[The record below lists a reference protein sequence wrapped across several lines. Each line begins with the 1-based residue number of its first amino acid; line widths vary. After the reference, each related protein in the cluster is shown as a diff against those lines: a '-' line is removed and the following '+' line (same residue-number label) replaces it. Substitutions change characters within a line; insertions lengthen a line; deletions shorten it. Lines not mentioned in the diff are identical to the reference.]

1 MNMFVLKLIQN
12 IYKFR
17 TIMNKISKI
26 FTILFFF
33 YFNSHAYS
41 ETIGKIIIE
50 GNDRISDETISMFAD
65 VKLNDNIDNEKLNS
79 ILKNL
84 YDSNFFDNVSV
95 SFDKNDLIINV
106 IESPIIEQITFTG
119 VKSKTMK
126 KELFKILKLKSRSS
140 FNETML
146 SNDRSAI
153 IGYLKN
159 IGYYFAKVETF
170 VEKSENKLVNI
181 DHKIEIGNKSKI
193 KKISFIGNIIYKS
206 SKLRSLIVSEEYKFW
221 KFISGRKYLNQQTI
235 KFDEALIKNFY
246 LNKGYYDVEVNTS
259 FAKLINDEE
268 FELIFNIN
276 PKNKVFF
283 NNLSLTLPD
292 DFSESN
298 FNNLRKLFIEVKG
311 EPYSINIVNKIL
323 EEIDK
328 ITLNEEYKSISASV
342 SESIYDDKFDINF
355 EVKETEKIF
364 VERINIFGNN
374 ITRESVIRNQLEI
387 DEGDPFNEILQKK
400 SENNL
405 NSLNFF
411 KNVSSEIIDG
421 NESNSKIIN
430 INVKEKPT
438 GEIMAGA
445 GVGTSGGTILFG
457 VKENNYLGKGLSV
470 DANATFTSETFKGQ
484 LKVNNPNY
492 KNSDKSLFTS
502 IEATEIDRLK
512 KNGYKTNKT
521 GFEIGTRFEYY
532 DDFNLGLS
540 TRSFYEKIHTDSTA
554 SSRQQSQEGN
564 YWDTFIKFNFDYDK
578 RNQKFK
584 TDDGFRSSYNLD
596 LPIVSDTYTLT
607 NTYNYKYY
615 TSLYDNNITSLSL
628 FVQSAN
634 SINNKDVK
642 LSERLFLPSNKLRG
656 FEAGK
661 VGPKDGDDFIGGNFA
676 TSINFNTTLPLIFD
690 NVQNLDASLFVDVAN
705 IWGVDYDSSI
715 DDSDKVR
722 SSIGIG
728 IDWFSVIGPINF
740 SLSESISKA
749 NSDVTESFR
758 FNIGTT
764 F

>member
-1 MNMFVLKLIQN
+1 
-12 IYKFR
+12 
-17 TIMNKISKI
+17 MNKISKI

-33 YFNSHAYS
+33 YFNSYAYS
-41 ETIGKIIIE
+41 GTIGKIIIE

-95 SFDKNDLIINV
+95 SLDKNDLIIKV

-119 VKSKTMK
+119 VKSKTLK

-146 SNDRSAI
+146 SDDRSAI
-153 IGYLKN
+153 IAYLKN

-181 DHKIEIGNKSKI
+181 DHKIDIGNKSKI

-235 KFDEALIKNFY
+235 KFDETLIKNFY

-311 EPYSINIVNKIL
+311 EPYSISIVNKIL

-355 EVKETEKIF
+355 DVKETEKFF

-405 NSLNFF
+405 KSLNFF
-411 KNVSSEIIDG
+411 KNISSEIIDG

-540 TRSFYEKIHTDSTA
+540 TRSFYEKIDTDSTA
-554 SSRQQSQEGN
+554 SSRQQSQEGS

-642 LSERLFLPSNKLRG
+642 LTERLFLPSNKLRG

-749 NSDVTESFR
+749 SSDVTQSFR

>member
-1 MNMFVLKLIQN
+1 MFVLKLIQN
-12 IYKFR
+12 IYKFGA
-17 TIMNKISKI
+17 IMNKISKI

-33 YFNSHAYS
+33 YFNSYAYS

-65 VKLNDNIDNEKLNS
+65 VKLNDNINNEKLNL

-95 SFDKNDLIINV
+95 SFNKNTLNIKV
-106 IESPIIEQITFTG
+106 IESPIIEQITLTG

-126 KELFKILKLKSRSS
+126 EELFKILKLKSRSS

-153 IGYLKN
+153 IAYLKN

-170 VEKSENKLVNI
+170 VEKLENKLVKV
-181 DHKIEIGNKSKI
+181 DHKIDIGNKSKI

-235 KFDEALIKNFY
+235 KFDETLIKNFY

-355 EVKETEKIF
+355 EVKETDKFF

-405 NSLNFF
+405 KSLNFF

-421 NESNSKIIN
+421 NENNSKIIN

-457 VKENNYLGKGLSV
+457 VKENNYLGKGLAV
-470 DANATFTSETFKGQ
+470 DTNATFTSETFKGQ

-502 IEATEIDRLK
+502 IEAIEIDRLK

-642 LSERLFLPSNKLRG
+642 LTERLFLPSSKLRG

-661 VGPKDGDDFIGGNFA
+661 VGPKDGDDFIGGNLA
-676 TSINFNTTLPLIFD
+676 TSINFNTTLPLIFN
-690 NVQNLDASLFVDVAN
+690 NVQNLDASLFLDVAN

>member
-1 MNMFVLKLIQN
+1 
-12 IYKFR
+12 
-17 TIMNKISKI
+17 MNKISKI

-33 YFNSHAYS
+33 YFNSYAYS
-41 ETIGKIIIE
+41 GTIGKIIIE

-95 SFDKNDLIINV
+95 SLDKNDLIIKV

-119 VKSKTMK
+119 VKSKTLK

-146 SNDRSAI
+146 SDDRSAI
-153 IGYLKN
+153 IAYLKN

-181 DHKIEIGNKSKI
+181 DHKIDIGNKSKI

-221 KFISGRKYLNQQTI
+221 KFISGRKYLNEQTI

-311 EPYSINIVNKIL
+311 EPYSISIVNKIL

-355 EVKETEKIF
+355 DVKETEKFF

-405 NSLNFF
+405 KSLNFF
-411 KNVSSEIIDG
+411 KNISSEIIDG

-532 DDFNLGLS
+532 DDFNLSLS
-540 TRSFYEKIHTDSTA
+540 TRSFYEKIDTDSTA
-554 SSRQQSQEGN
+554 SSRQQSQEGS

-584 TDDGFRSSYNLD
+584 TDDGFRSNYNLD

-642 LSERLFLPSNKLRG
+642 LTERLFLPSNKLRG

-749 NSDVTESFR
+749 SSDVTQSFR

>member
-1 MNMFVLKLIQN
+1 
-12 IYKFR
+12 
-17 TIMNKISKI
+17 MNKISKI

-95 SFDKNDLIINV
+95 SFDKNDLIIKV

-311 EPYSINIVNKIL
+311 EPYSISIVNKIL

-355 EVKETEKIF
+355 EVKETEKFF

-405 NSLNFF
+405 KSLNFF
-411 KNVSSEIIDG
+411 KNISSEIIDG

-540 TRSFYEKIHTDSTA
+540 TRSFYEKIDTDSTA
-554 SSRQQSQEGN
+554 SSRQQSQEGS

-642 LSERLFLPSNKLRG
+642 LTERLFLPSNKLRG

-749 NSDVTESFR
+749 SSDVTQSFR

>member
-1 MNMFVLKLIQN
+1 
-12 IYKFR
+12 
-17 TIMNKISKI
+17 MNKISKI
-26 FTILFFF
+26 FTILLFF
-33 YFNSHAYS
+33 YFNTHAYS
-41 ETIGKIIIE
+41 ETIGKIMIE

-95 SFDKNDLIINV
+95 SFDKNDLIIKV

-146 SNDRSAI
+146 SDDRSAI
-153 IGYLKN
+153 LAYLKN

-235 KFDEALIKNFY
+235 KFDETLIKNFY

-292 DFSESN
+292 DFSERN

-311 EPYSINIVNKIL
+311 EPYSISIVNKIL

-355 EVKETEKIF
+355 EVKETEKFF

-405 NSLNFF
+405 KSLNFF
-411 KNVSSEIIDG
+411 KNISSEIIDG

-540 TRSFYEKIHTDSTA
+540 TRSFYEKIDTDSTA
-554 SSRQQSQEGN
+554 SSRQQSQEGS

-596 LPIVSDTYTLT
+596 LPIVSDTDTLT

-642 LSERLFLPSNKLRG
+642 LTERLFLPSNKLRG

-749 NSDVTESFR
+749 SSDVTQSFR

>member
-1 MNMFVLKLIQN
+1 
-12 IYKFR
+12 
-17 TIMNKISKI
+17 MNKISKI

-33 YFNSHAYS
+33 YFNSYAYS

-95 SFDKNDLIINV
+95 SFDKNDLIIKV

-146 SNDRSAI
+146 SDDRSAI
-153 IGYLKN
+153 IAYLKN

-235 KFDEALIKNFY
+235 KFDETLIKNFY

-311 EPYSINIVNKIL
+311 EPYSISIVNKIL

-355 EVKETEKIF
+355 EVKETEKFF

-405 NSLNFF
+405 KSLNFF
-411 KNVSSEIIDG
+411 KNISSEIIDG

-540 TRSFYEKIHTDSTA
+540 TRSFYEKIDTDSTA
-554 SSRQQSQEGN
+554 SSRQQSQEGS

-642 LSERLFLPSNKLRG
+642 LTERLFLPSNKLRG

-749 NSDVTESFR
+749 SSDVTQSFR

>member
-1 MNMFVLKLIQN
+1 
-12 IYKFR
+12 
-17 TIMNKISKI
+17 MNKISKI

-33 YFNSHAYS
+33 YFNTHAYS
-41 ETIGKIIIE
+41 ETIGKIMIE

-95 SFDKNDLIINV
+95 SFDKNDLIIKV

-311 EPYSINIVNKIL
+311 EPYSISIVNKIL

-355 EVKETEKIF
+355 EVKETEKFF

-405 NSLNFF
+405 KSLNFF
-411 KNVSSEIIDG
+411 KNISSEIIDG

-532 DDFNLGLS
+532 DDFNLSLS
-540 TRSFYEKIHTDSTA
+540 TRSFYEKIDTDSTA
-554 SSRQQSQEGN
+554 SSRQQSQEGS

-749 NSDVTESFR
+749 SSDVTQSFR

>member
-1 MNMFVLKLIQN
+1 
-12 IYKFR
+12 
-17 TIMNKISKI
+17 MNKISKI

-95 SFDKNDLIINV
+95 SFDKNDLIIKV

-311 EPYSINIVNKIL
+311 EPYSISIVNKIL

-355 EVKETEKIF
+355 EVKETEKFF

-405 NSLNFF
+405 KSLNFF
-411 KNVSSEIIDG
+411 KNISSEIIDG

-540 TRSFYEKIHTDSTA
+540 TRSFYEKIDTDSTA

-642 LSERLFLPSNKLRG
+642 LTERLFLPSNKLRG

-749 NSDVTESFR
+749 SSDVTQSFR

>member
-1 MNMFVLKLIQN
+1 MFVLKWIQN
-12 IYKFR
+12 IYKFK

-33 YFNSHAYS
+33 YFNSYAYS
-41 ETIGKIIIE
+41 GTIGKIIIE

-95 SFDKNDLIINV
+95 SFDKNDLIIKV

-153 IGYLKN
+153 IAYLKN

-181 DHKIEIGNKSKI
+181 DHKIDIGNKSKI

-311 EPYSINIVNKIL
+311 EPYSISIVNKIL

-355 EVKETEKIF
+355 EVKETEKFF

-405 NSLNFF
+405 KSLNFF
-411 KNVSSEIIDG
+411 KNISSEIIDG

-540 TRSFYEKIHTDSTA
+540 TRSFYEKIDTDSTA
-554 SSRQQSQEGN
+554 SSRQQSQEGS

-642 LSERLFLPSNKLRG
+642 LTERLFLPSNKLRG

-661 VGPKDGDDFIGGNFA
+661 VGPKDGDDFIGGNLA
-676 TSINFNTTLPLIFD
+676 TSINFNTTLPLIFN

-749 NSDVTESFR
+749 SSDVTQSFR

>member
-1 MNMFVLKLIQN
+1 M
-12 IYKFR
+12 
-17 TIMNKISKI
+17 
-26 FTILFFF
+26 
-33 YFNSHAYS
+33 
-41 ETIGKIIIE
+41 IE

-95 SFDKNDLIINV
+95 SFDKNDLIIKV

-311 EPYSINIVNKIL
+311 EPYSISIVNKIL

-355 EVKETEKIF
+355 EVKETEKFF

-405 NSLNFF
+405 KSLNFF
-411 KNVSSEIIDG
+411 KNISSEIIDG

-540 TRSFYEKIHTDSTA
+540 TRSFYEKIDTDSTA
-554 SSRQQSQEGN
+554 SSRQQSQEGS

-642 LSERLFLPSNKLRG
+642 LTERLFLPSNKLRG

-749 NSDVTESFR
+749 SSDVTQSFR

>member
-1 MNMFVLKLIQN
+1 
-12 IYKFR
+12 
-17 TIMNKISKI
+17 MNKISKI

-95 SFDKNDLIINV
+95 SFDKNDLIIKV

-153 IGYLKN
+153 IAYLKN

-355 EVKETEKIF
+355 EVKETEKFF

-405 NSLNFF
+405 KSLNFF
-411 KNVSSEIIDG
+411 KNISSEIIDG

-540 TRSFYEKIHTDSTA
+540 TRSFYEKIDTDSTA
-554 SSRQQSQEGN
+554 SSRQQSQEGS

-642 LSERLFLPSNKLRG
+642 LTERLFLPSNKLRG

-749 NSDVTESFR
+749 SSDVTQSFR

>member
-1 MNMFVLKLIQN
+1 
-12 IYKFR
+12 
-17 TIMNKISKI
+17 MNKISKI

-146 SNDRSAI
+146 SDDRSAI
-153 IGYLKN
+153 IAYLKN

-235 KFDEALIKNFY
+235 KFDETLIKNFY

-311 EPYSINIVNKIL
+311 EPYSISIVNKIL

-405 NSLNFF
+405 KSLNFF
-411 KNVSSEIIDG
+411 KNISSEIIDG

-642 LSERLFLPSNKLRG
+642 LTERLFLPSNKLRG

-749 NSDVTESFR
+749 SSDVTQSFR

>member
-1 MNMFVLKLIQN
+1 
-12 IYKFR
+12 
-17 TIMNKISKI
+17 MNKISKI

-65 VKLNDNIDNEKLNS
+65 VKLNDNIDNENLNS

-276 PKNKVFF
+276 PKKKVFF

-521 GFEIGTRFEYY
+521 GLEIGTRFEYY

-749 NSDVTESFR
+749 NSDVTQSFR

>member
-1 MNMFVLKLIQN
+1 
-12 IYKFR
+12 
-17 TIMNKISKI
+17 MNKISKI

-33 YFNSHAYS
+33 YFNTHAYS
-41 ETIGKIIIE
+41 ETIGKIMIE

-95 SFDKNDLIINV
+95 SFDKNDLIIKV

-146 SNDRSAI
+146 SDDRSAI
-153 IGYLKN
+153 IAYLKN

-235 KFDEALIKNFY
+235 KFDETLIKNFY

-311 EPYSINIVNKIL
+311 EPYSISIVNKIL

-355 EVKETEKIF
+355 DVKETEKFF

-405 NSLNFF
+405 KSLNFF
-411 KNVSSEIIDG
+411 KNISSEIIDG

-532 DDFNLGLS
+532 DDFNLSLS
-540 TRSFYEKIHTDSTA
+540 TRSFYEKIDTDSTA
-554 SSRQQSQEGN
+554 SSRQQSQEGS

-642 LSERLFLPSNKLRG
+642 LTERLFLPSNKLRG

-749 NSDVTESFR
+749 NSDVTQSFR

>member
-1 MNMFVLKLIQN
+1 MFVLKLIQN
-12 IYKFR
+12 IYKFGA
-17 TIMNKISKI
+17 IMNKISKI
-26 FTILFFF
+26 FTILLFF
-33 YFNSHAYS
+33 YFNTHAYS
-41 ETIGKIIIE
+41 ETIGKIMIE

-95 SFDKNDLIINV
+95 SFDKNDLIIKV

-311 EPYSINIVNKIL
+311 EPYSISIVNKIL

-355 EVKETEKIF
+355 EVKETEKFF

-405 NSLNFF
+405 KSLNFF
-411 KNVSSEIIDG
+411 KNISSEIIDG

-540 TRSFYEKIHTDSTA
+540 TRSFYEKIDTDSTA
-554 SSRQQSQEGN
+554 SSRQQSQEGS

-642 LSERLFLPSNKLRG
+642 LTERLFLPSNKLRG

-749 NSDVTESFR
+749 SSDVTQSFR

>member
-1 MNMFVLKLIQN
+1 
-12 IYKFR
+12 
-17 TIMNKISKI
+17 MNKISKI
-26 FTILFFF
+26 FTILLFF
-33 YFNSHAYS
+33 YFNTHAYS
-41 ETIGKIIIE
+41 ETIGKIMIE

-95 SFDKNDLIINV
+95 SFDKNDLIIKV

-146 SNDRSAI
+146 SDDRSAI
-153 IGYLKN
+153 LAYLKN

-235 KFDEALIKNFY
+235 KFDETLIKNFY

-311 EPYSINIVNKIL
+311 EPYSISIVNKIL

-355 EVKETEKIF
+355 EVKETEKFF

-374 ITRESVIRNQLEI
+374 ITSESVIRNQLEI

-405 NSLNFF
+405 KSLNFF
-411 KNVSSEIIDG
+411 KNISSEIIDG

-540 TRSFYEKIHTDSTA
+540 TRSFYEKIDTDSTA

-628 FVQSAN
+628 FLQSAN

-642 LSERLFLPSNKLRG
+642 LTERLFLPSNKLRG

-749 NSDVTESFR
+749 SSDVTQSFR

>member
-1 MNMFVLKLIQN
+1 
-12 IYKFR
+12 
-17 TIMNKISKI
+17 MNKISKI

-33 YFNSHAYS
+33 YFNSYAYS
-41 ETIGKIIIE
+41 GTIGKIIIE

-95 SFDKNDLIINV
+95 SLDKNDLIIKV

-146 SNDRSAI
+146 SDDRSAI
-153 IGYLKN
+153 IAYLKN

-181 DHKIEIGNKSKI
+181 DHKIDIGNKSKI

-221 KFISGRKYLNQQTI
+221 KFISGRKYLNEQTI

-311 EPYSINIVNKIL
+311 EPYSISIVNKIL

-355 EVKETEKIF
+355 DVKETEKFF

-405 NSLNFF
+405 KSLNFF
-411 KNVSSEIIDG
+411 KNISSEIIDG

-540 TRSFYEKIHTDSTA
+540 TRSFYEKIDTDSTA
-554 SSRQQSQEGN
+554 SSRQQSQEGS

-642 LSERLFLPSNKLRG
+642 LTERLFLPSNKLRG

-749 NSDVTESFR
+749 SSDVTQSFR

>member
-1 MNMFVLKLIQN
+1 
-12 IYKFR
+12 
-17 TIMNKISKI
+17 MNKISKI

-65 VKLNDNIDNEKLNS
+65 VKLNDNIDNENLNS

-95 SFDKNDLIINV
+95 SFDKNDLIIKV

-235 KFDEALIKNFY
+235 KFDETLIKNFY

-355 EVKETEKIF
+355 EVKETEKFF

-405 NSLNFF
+405 KSLNFF
-411 KNVSSEIIDG
+411 KNISSEIIDG
-421 NESNSKIIN
+421 NENNSKIIN

-540 TRSFYEKIHTDSTA
+540 TRSFYEKIDTDSTA
-554 SSRQQSQEGN
+554 SSRQQSQEGS

-642 LSERLFLPSNKLRG
+642 LTERLFLPSNKLRG

-749 NSDVTESFR
+749 SSDVTQSFR